1 MRPPPS
7 QARKSQTEVAISV
20 MHRCAEG
27 SVVGAALFRVSVV
40 GGLQYFNDYNSQRF
54 FAGPVMVVVGGS
66 FKFRFV
72 AREGP

>member
-1 MRPPPS
+1 
-7 QARKSQTEVAISV
+7 